1 MVCATEGYPTGPRT
15 GDPIDGLEAAS
26 AIDGVTVF
34 SAGVAEGED
43 GGLVTAGGRVLSLT
57 GQGRTIAEARGR
69 AYDAVAELAW
79 SGMQFRRD
87 IAANPTGV
95 GSD

>member
-1 MVCATEGYPTGPRT
+1 
-15 GDPIDGLEAAS
+15 
-26 AIDGVTVF
+26 
-34 SAGVAEGED
+34 
-43 GGLVTAGGRVLSLT
+43 VTAGGRVLSLT
-57 GQGRTIAEARGR
+57 GRGRTIAEARRR

-87 IAANPTGV
+87 IAANPTGT

>member
-1 MVCATEGYPTGPRT
+1 MSKSCVFQRYQCKAKDDAFSSAAAT
-15 GDPIDGLEAAS
+15 
-26 AIDGVTVF
+26 
-34 SAGVAEGED
+34 AEGGD

-57 GQGRTIAEARGR
+57 GRGRTIAEARGR

-87 IAANPTGV
+87 IAANPTGA